1 LIFLLLAAAAA
12 VAQPAAPNPL
22 ITGTATR
29 GAVRPSN
36 DGCPDLVTPDALVC
50 RAVAADKAG
59 NSSAAAQAF
68 EEAAKASSD
77 KDSRTGRMWA
87 AAGNM
92 WIAANQ
98 PARAAPDL
106 DKALAV
112 GGFDGTQRG
121 EALLDRARAAEAQGD
136 YATAR
141 AKATEAAQTISND
154 PFYWLFSAALAIREN
169 DHATSQSA
177 IARALALAPRD
188 ASVLFEAGHVA
199 LFNGDDEQ
207 ARSYWR
213 RAEDSDP
220 GGQIGRSAANAIE
233 VLGVTPTVK
242 GDATPAT
249 TVQPRS

>member
-1 LIFLLLAAAAA
+1 LILSLLAAAAA
-12 VAQPAAPNPL
+12 AAAP
-22 ITGTATR
+22 
-29 GAVRPSN
+29 VPST
-36 DGCPDLVTPDALVC
+36 GCPDLVTPDALIC
-50 RAVAADKAG
+50 HAVLADKAG
-59 NSSAAAQAF
+59 NSLGAAQAF

-77 KDSRTGRMWA
+77 KDPRTGRMWA

-98 PARAAPDL
+98 PTRAATDL
-106 DKALAV
+106 DRALAV
-112 GGFDGTQRG
+112 GGFEGTQRG

-141 AKATEAAQTISND
+141 AKVTEAALTVSND
-154 PFYWLFSAALAIREN
+154 PFYWLFSAALAIREG

-213 RAEDSDP
+213 RTQDSDP
-220 GGQIGRSAANAIE
+220 NGQVGKSAAKAIE
-233 VLGVTPTVK
+233 VLGVTPTLK
-242 GDATPAT
+242 TDATPPIAA
-249 TVQPRS
+249 QPKS

>member
-1 LIFLLLAAAAA
+1 LIHLLLTATAAT
-12 VAQPAAPNPL
+12 AAPVSS
-22 ITGTATR
+22 G
-29 GAVRPSN
+29 
-36 DGCPDLVTPDALVC
+36 GCPDLVTPDALVC

-59 NSSAAAQAF
+59 NSQAAAQAF

-77 KDSRTGRMWA
+77 KDARTGRMWA

-98 PARAAPDL
+98 LARAAADL

-112 GGFDGTQRG
+112 GGVEGAQRG

-141 AKATEAAQTISND
+141 AKLTEASQTISSD
-154 PFYWLFSAALAIREN
+154 PFYWLFSAALAIREG
-169 DHATSQSA
+169 DHGTAQAALT
-177 IARALALAPRD
+177 RALALAPKD

-213 RAEDSDP
+213 RAEDNDP
-220 GGQIGRSAANAIE
+220 GGPTGRAAAKAIE
-233 VLGVTPTVK
+233 VLGVTPTLK
-242 GDATPAT
+242 IDPTPASPA
-249 TVQPRS
+249 QPRS